1 MAVNAIATFK
11 QLSGS
16 VDRGFPITVT
26 NGTSTNAAGQ
36 PGNRFF
42 RLSFD
47 KPEIAS
53 FDQFDTGMDVFDVE
67 LLPFSSS
74 TRVAYVT
81 SQNPSEAVK
90 VSVVETTGLPA
101 TPGGAV
107 TTVPNGLSGSVTL
120 NLDPTNDADP
130 GNTNGTV
137 NEDHT
142 PLVSNPLVSNH
153 GATPLV
159 SNAALNP
166 LVSNPLVS
174 NNALNPL
181 VSNPLVSNGSLPD
194 GTPVYNITDTTWK
207 VASNSNV
214 ASALSAAV
222 NVANAQSLEGTFVF
236 QLLIHKT
243 STSAGSVGCT
253 GGNVVQDQ
261 IISSIPNPLVS
272 NPLVSNP
279 LVSNQALNPL
289 VSNATFALAPPA
301 ESSPARAQAQMRV
314 SGVKAP
320 PVVPPQ
326 DDTSGGLHGRRG
338 IRHAARVSDRGE
350 GSA

>member
-1 MAVNAIATFK
+1 MPHLRYGGGRLGLFYYEARGPLTSVPGTNGLLSGVDRQLDARFALLNPLTGGLAGTTQVSRYPIKFGATFAAGEETLADIAEVAPVYQSKQARERAEFKQRHEAVYRRLHHLDTDRAVRVRQGLRSVAWAINPADVPFAGFRTVFTDSRNVIPAANNEYQNYVPPGAPGVSPPACTNQGSRNHDVFHAFVEPVAVNAIATFK

-81 SQNPSEAVK
+81 SPNPSEAVK

-130 GNTNGTV
+130 GNTNGT
-137 NEDHT
+137 
-142 PLVSNPLVSNH
+142 
-153 GATPLV
+153 
-159 SNAALNP
+159 
-166 LVSNPLVS
+166 
-174 NNALNPL
+174 
-181 VSNPLVSNGSLPD
+181 
-194 GTPVYNITDTTWK
+194 
-207 VASNSNV
+207 
-214 ASALSAAV
+214 
-222 NVANAQSLEGTFVF
+222 
-236 QLLIHKT
+236 
-243 STSAGSVGCT
+243 STR
-253 GGNVVQDQ
+253 
-261 IISSIPNPLVS
+261 IIRRW
-272 NPLVSNP
+272 
-279 LVSNQALNPL
+279 
-289 VSNATFALAPPA
+289 
-301 ESSPARAQAQMRV
+301 SPTRW
-314 SGVKAP
+314 
-320 PVVPPQ
+320 
-326 DDTSGGLHGRRG
+326 
-338 IRHAARVSDRGE
+338 
-350 GSA
+350 

>member
-81 SQNPSEAVK
+81 AQNPSEAVK

-107 TTVPNGLSGSVTL
+107 TTVPNGLSGKS
-120 NLDPTNDADP
+120 DAEP
-130 GNTNGTV
+130 GS
-137 NEDHT
+137 DH
-142 PLVSNPLVSNH
+142 SDRRR
-153 GATPLV
+153 
-159 SNAALNP
+159 
-166 LVSNPLVS
+166 
-174 NNALNPL
+174 
-181 VSNPLVSNGSLPD
+181 GS
-194 GTPVYNITDTTWK
+194 
-207 VASNSNV
+207 
-214 ASALSAAV
+214 
-222 NVANAQSLEGTFVF
+222 Q
-236 QLLIHKT
+236 Q
-243 STSAGSVGCT
+243 
-253 GGNVVQDQ
+253 
-261 IISSIPNPLVS
+261 
-272 NPLVSNP
+272 
-279 LVSNQALNPL
+279 
-289 VSNATFALAPPA
+289 
-301 ESSPARAQAQMRV
+301 SSP
-314 SGVKAP
+314 
-320 PVVPPQ
+320 
-326 DDTSGGLHGRRG
+326 THTRRSSRTRSSAIS
-338 IRHAARVSDRGE
+338 IRR
-350 GSA
+350 